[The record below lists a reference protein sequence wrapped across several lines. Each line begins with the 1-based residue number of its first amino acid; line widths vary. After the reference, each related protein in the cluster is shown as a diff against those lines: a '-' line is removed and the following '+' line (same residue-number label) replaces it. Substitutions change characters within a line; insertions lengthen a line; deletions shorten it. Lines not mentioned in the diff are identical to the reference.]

1 MKSFSSHFTHKKPI
15 GSRFFVGVLMAFT
28 ALPCFA
34 SAEAYQTLNLKQAIS
49 FTLANNPQLQGFF
62 YRDKAQQGKIKQAS
76 IGQRAQ
82 IGLMVEDAFGT
93 GEHSGLQNMQSTL
106 TFSWLMQQEQIDSRV
121 KASQSELE
129 QLRLDKQ
136 IIALDL
142 AAMTA
147 KQFIQLLVKEEA
159 LKLNKMAVRQA
170 NEVVNAIDKR
180 VRIGQ
185 SLAID
190 KNLAKAELI
199 KQKLLVEDLEHEI
212 ASGKY
217 QLSALWAEPRTDFTL
232 TGNLLQLPKIVD
244 FQSQFERFKNAPR
257 LMQLASQKRIAQSH
271 IELAQIEAKPQWQFT
286 TGLRRYESTD
296 DFGLVAGVSIPWG
309 ASGSN
314 AGMVAKLRAEQDVLT
329 AQAKSLTQQANSQ
342 LYALLQEVKHSVHVI
357 TTSKNEII
365 PTLETA
371 LTQAKQAFNVGK
383 LNYNQWS
390 SVRQAQ
396 LSAQSELLSAYES
409 LHLQHIEIQRL
420 TGASIEQ

>member
-1 MKSFSSHFTHKKPI
+1 MKLFSRHFTCKKPI
-15 GSRFFVGVLMAFT
+15 GNRFFAGLFMAFS

-34 SAEAYQTLNLKQAIS
+34 SSETYQTLNLKQAVS
-49 FTLANNPQLQGFF
+49 FTLANNPQLQGYF
-62 YRDKAQQGKIKQAS
+62 YREKAQQGKIKQAN
-76 IGQRAQ
+76 IVQRAQ

-106 TFSWLMQQEQIDSRV
+106 TFSWLIQQEQIDSRV

-129 QLRLDKQ
+129 QLRIEKQ
-136 IIALDL
+136 ILALDL

-147 KQFIQLLVKEEA
+147 KLFIQLLVKEEA

-170 NEVVNAIDKR
+170 NEVINAIDER
-180 VRIGQ
+180 VRIGK
-185 SLAID
+185 SLSID
-190 KNLAKAELI
+190 KYLAEAELI
-199 KQKLLVEDLEHEI
+199 KQELLVEDLEHEI

-232 TGNLLQLPKIVD
+232 AGNLLQLPKIVD

-309 ASGSN
+309 SSDSN
-314 AGMVAKLRAEQDVLT
+314 AGAVAKLRAELDILT

-342 LYALLQEVKHSVHVI
+342 LYVLLQEVKHSGHVI
-357 TTSKNEII
+357 TTSKNKII

-383 LNYNQWS
+383 LNYNQWN

-396 LSAQSELLSAYES
+396 LTAQAELLSAYES

>member
-1 MKSFSSHFTHKKPI
+1 M
-15 GSRFFVGVLMAFT
+15 
-28 ALPCFA
+28 
-34 SAEAYQTLNLKQAIS
+34 
-49 FTLANNPQLQGFF
+49 
-62 YRDKAQQGKIKQAS
+62 
-76 IGQRAQ
+76 
-82 IGLMVEDAFGT
+82 
-93 GEHSGLQNMQSTL
+93 
-106 TFSWLMQQEQIDSRV
+106 
-121 KASQSELE
+121 
-129 QLRLDKQ
+129 
-136 IIALDL
+136 
-142 AAMTA
+142 
-147 KQFIQLLVKEEA
+147 
-159 LKLNKMAVRQA
+159 
-170 NEVVNAIDKR
+170 
-180 VRIGQ
+180 
-185 SLAID
+185 
-190 KNLAKAELI
+190 
-199 KQKLLVEDLEHEI
+199 
-212 ASGKY
+212 
-217 QLSALWAEPRTDFTL
+217 WAEPRTDFTL

-296 DFGLVAGVSIPWG
+296 DYGLVAGVSIPWG

-314 AGMVAKLRAEQDVLT
+314 AGTVAKLRAEQDVLT